1 MSEGE
6 KPIDPKTGEG
16 SDPID
21 NDAIEQAEE
30 NAKAAEQTEKDIREN
45 KGQTEGDL
53 MSALFTTQVENLKSD
68 IDKKVDDEAEAKELG
83 NFMDNLKSKI
93 ENNKDSE
100 GRPDYQKVLDSFF
113 GADGKFTP
121 GDLYNGVDQTKANS
135 ALNEYIKKY
144 KGNSVAAVKGIFP
157 DFLEKVTKNPSINT
171 VIDER
176 SFTGTES
183 TSRQEAAAEVAE
195 KAVTPE
201 AEQNFNDNAANRAA
215 KDLKEGKTPSTGGRF
230 IEPKTLLKLLSL
242 LLSIGSIGIFAW
254 WVTITAMNLTGCKEI
269 SCTSEQKFPTAKA
282 VKCSQGNKP
291 NIFSPNDANTINFT
305 SEACQCDFPTV
316 PEGTTSITKD
326 NYSSIIPKCSG
337 TETGGTNTCTNGG
350 SINGGTASLDNL
362 RPYGK
367 SCERAG
373 KFCSPGVNI
382 SCPFYSYSYSIS
394 TPFDALGNTYNG
406 AMNGFNTEA
415 NSILDLLKK
424 IGLYV
429 LIGLGVLLVL
439 YFGYALINKY
449 VLSKK
454 SKFGNINKYG
464 NGLNKLSTID
474 FNSNYFLKGNC
485 KAISNIPSKPIL
497 FKKFSK
503 MSIG

>member
-1 MSEGE
+1 MPEK
-6 KPIDPKTGEG
+6 KPIDAKTGEG
-16 SDPID
+16 TDPID
-21 NDAIEQAEE
+21 NDEIEKNEE
-30 NAKAAEQTEKDIREN
+30 NAKEVKQTEEDIRADEG
-45 KGQTEGDL
+45 KSEGQL
-53 MSALFTTQVENLKSD
+53 MSELFEKQVENLKRD
-68 IDKKVDDEAEAKELG
+68 INKKVDDKEEAQELG
-83 NFMDNLKSKI
+83 KFMDNLKFRI
-93 ENNKDSE
+93 EANKDTG
-100 GRPDYQKVLDSFF
+100 GRPDYQKVLNSFF
-113 GADGKFTP
+113 DGSGNFTP
-121 GDLYNGVDQTKANS
+121 GDLYNGVDQTKANN
-135 ALNEYIKKY
+135 AVNEYIKKY
-144 KGNSVAAVKGIFP
+144 KNNGVAAVKGIFP
-157 DFLEKVTKNPSINT
+157 DFLEKVTKNPTINT
-171 VIDER
+171 VINEG

-195 KAVTPE
+195 EAVTPE

-215 KDLKEGKTPSTGGRF
+215 KDLEAGRTPSTGGRF

-254 WVTITAMNLTGCKEI
+254 WTIITSMNLSGCKEI
-269 SCTSEQKFPTAKA
+269 SCTSEQKFPTAKP

-291 NIFSPNDANTINFT
+291 NIFSPNDPNTINFT
-305 SEACQCDFPTV
+305 SEACQCDFPTSST
-316 PEGTTSITKD
+316 PITTD
-326 NYSSIIPKCSG
+326 NYSTIIPACSG

-350 SINGGTASLDNL
+350 SIDGVTSLNNL
-362 RPYGK
+362 RPYGN

-373 KFCSPGVNI
+373 KLCSSGDNI

-429 LIGLGVLLVL
+429 LIGLGVLLLL
-439 YFGYALINKY
+439 YFGYALVNKY

-454 SKFGNINKYG
+454 SKFGISKYG
-464 NGLNKLSTID
+464 NALNKLSNAD

-485 KAISNIPSKPIL
+485 KAIPKLQTKPIL
-497 FKKFSK
+497 FKRYNK

>member
-1 MSEGE
+1 MPEGE
-6 KPIDPKTGEG
+6 EPIDPKTGEG

-30 NAKAAEQTEKDIREN
+30 NAKAAEQTEKDIRKNE
-45 KGQTEGDL
+45 GQSEAEL
-53 MSALFTTQVENLKSD
+53 MTLLLTKQLKNLKSD
-68 IDKKVDDEAEAKELG
+68 INKKVDDKEEAQELG
-83 NFMDNLKSKI
+83 NFLDNLQSRI
-93 ENNKDSE
+93 ENPKNKDPE
-100 GRPDYQKVLDSFF
+100 GRPDYQKVLESFF
-113 GADGKFTP
+113 DSGGKFTP
-121 GDLYNGVDQTKANS
+121 GDLYDDVDQTKANN

-144 KGNSVAAVKGIFP
+144 KGDSVAAVKGVFP
-157 DFLEKVTKNPSINT
+157 DFLEKVTKNPTINT
-171 VIDER
+171 VIGEG

-195 KAVTPE
+195 EAATPE

-215 KDLKEGKTPSTGGRF
+215 KDLKEGKPPSTGGRF

-242 LLSIGSIGIFAW
+242 LLSIGSAGIFAW
-254 WVTITAMNLTGCKEI
+254 WVIIAAMNLSGCKEI
-269 SCTSEQKFPTAKA
+269 SCTSEQKFPTAKP

-291 NIFSPNDANTINFT
+291 NIFSPNDDNTINFT
-305 SEACQCDFPTV
+305 SEACQCDFPTSNT
-316 PEGTTSITKD
+316 PITTD
-326 NYSSIIPKCSG
+326 NYSTIIPACSG
-337 TETGGTNTCTNGG
+337 KETGGTNTCTNGG
-350 SINGGTASLDNL
+350 SIDAGTASVDNL

-373 KFCSPGVNI
+373 KLCSSGDNI

-415 NSILDLLKK
+415 NSIIDLLKK

-449 VLSKK
+449 VLSKRN
-454 SKFGNINKYG
+454 KFG
-464 NGLNKLSTID
+464 LN
-474 FNSNYFLKGNC
+474 NSNYFLKGNC
-485 KAISNIPSKPIL
+485 KAISNIPTKPIL